1 MSAEILCAEACPW
14 GASRMCVHTC
24 RRAPLTHTHCA
35 AQAEPLARIQSK
47 HLHSEAPLYLCWASG
62 STVNIWEATPGQ
74 FLLTFTEKW
83 LVKQ

>member
-1 MSAEILCAEACPW
+1 MSLGRRPDVCAHLLE
-14 GASRMCVHTC
+14 GSSH
-24 RRAPLTHTHCA
+24 THTLGA
-35 AQAEPLARIQSK
+35 AQAERLSRIQSK
-47 HLHSEAPLYLCWASG
+47 HLHCEAPLYLCWASG